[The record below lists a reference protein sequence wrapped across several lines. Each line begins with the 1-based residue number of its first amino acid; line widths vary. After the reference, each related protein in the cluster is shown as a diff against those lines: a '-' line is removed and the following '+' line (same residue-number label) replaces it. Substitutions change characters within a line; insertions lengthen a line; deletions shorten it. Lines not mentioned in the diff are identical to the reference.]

1 MAYSK
6 KDYSS
11 SQAFKQTYKSLQ
23 DHLSSTQKKKLKW
36 IALLIFL
43 SAILDVFGLASVLP
57 LVKMATEP
65 GVIHTNKYLSWVYGN
80 LHFSSDQSFMVF
92 CIIAILAFQFC
103 KTGFGIFVNY
113 IEGRFMADVANN
125 ISRNQ
130 FSKYFSLSYFNFNS
144 VKSSRIINHVQQNP
158 ASFTAWVMLPILM
171 LFSESII
178 LLCIVT
184 LIAIYNLKLFL
195 FILMIIGPASYLLYK
210 SVNRKNEQIGRGLD
224 KMYPQAL
231 AAINN
236 SIMGFVDIKLANK
249 IGFYRDQ
256 FLKYQKGYHDLSMRS
271 IVINMIPFRG
281 YELVA
286 ILGIVVI
293 FIYAIF
299 IEGGKQD
306 VIMMVGA
313 FAAAAYRLM
322 PSLNRI
328 MNAIMQVTKNQV
340 AIENLNEYNELYVTQ
355 KEMNRN
361 VPIPFEREIE
371 FRNIGFTFPKSHMPV
386 LKNISLTVKK
396 GEKIGFVG
404 SSGSGKTTLMNI
416 LLRFFDEHSG
426 QILVDGKPLKEEN
439 LDYWRSMIG
448 YVKQDIFM
456 LDSSI
461 KENIAFGE
469 EQADEKQLALS
480 IKQASLS
487 EFISSLPKGADSD
500 VGERGTRLS
509 GGQRQR
515 IGIARSLYRNAQIL
529 VFDEATSALD
539 TQTEREVSEAIDSL
553 SDTNKTIFII
563 AHRITTLKNC
573 DRIYELKD
581 GEISGVYSYNELIE
595 KVI

>member
-1 MAYSK
+1 MALSK
-6 KDYSS
+6 KNYSS
-11 SQAFKQTYKSLQ
+11 SQAFRQTYQSLR
-23 DHLSSTQKKKLKW
+23 DHLSSSQKKKLKW
-36 IALLIFL
+36 IALLIFF
-43 SAILDVFGLASVLP
+43 SAVLDVFGLASVLP

-65 GVIHTNKYLSWVYGN
+65 EVIHSSKYFSFVYDN
-80 LHFSSDQSFMVF
+80 LHFTNDKNFMVF
-92 CIIAILAFQFC
+92 FIVVILLFQFF

-113 IEGRFMADVANN
+113 IEGKFMADVANN

-178 LLCIVT
+178 LIFIVT
-184 LIAIYNLKLFL
+184 LIAVYNLKLFL

-210 SVNRKNEQIGRGLD
+210 SVNTKNEQIGRGLD
-224 KMYPQAL
+224 KMFPQAL

-249 IGFYRDQ
+249 IDFYREK
-256 FLKYQKGYHDLSMRS
+256 FLKYQKEYHNLSMSS

-293 FIYAIF
+293 FVYAIF
-299 IEGGKQD
+299 IEGGSQD

-340 AIENLNEYNELYVTQ
+340 AIENLNEYNELYVKQ
-355 KEMNRN
+355 SVMNRN
-361 VPIPFEREIE
+361 VPIPFEKEITFE
-371 FRNIGFTFPKSHMPV
+371 NISFTFPKSKEPV
-386 LKNISLTVKK
+386 LKSISFTVKK
-396 GEKIGFVG
+396 GEKVGFVG

-416 LLRFFDEHSG
+416 LLRFFDEDNGRILIDG
-426 QILVDGKPLKEEN
+426 QPLKEDN
-439 LDYWRSMIG
+439 LEYWRSMIG

-456 LDSSI
+456 IDSNVM
-461 KENIAFGE
+461 ENVAFGE
-469 EQADEKQLALS
+469 DQVDKHQLDLAV
-480 IKQASLS
+480 KQASL
-487 EFISSLPKGADSD
+487 EGFVKSLPKGYDTE
-500 VGERGTRLS
+500 VGERGARLS

-573 DRIYELKD
+573 DRIYELKN
-581 GEISGVYSYNELIE
+581 GEISGVYTYNELVE

>member
-1 MAYSK
+1 M
-6 KDYSS
+6 
-11 SQAFKQTYKSLQ
+11 
-23 DHLSSTQKKKLKW
+23 

-43 SAILDVFGLASVLP
+43 SAVLDVFGLASVLP

-65 GVIHTNKYLSWVYGN
+65 QVIHTNKYFSIVYDN
-80 LHFSSDQSFMVF
+80 LHFTSDKNFMVF
-92 CIIAILAFQFC
+92 FIVVILLFQFF

-113 IEGRFMADVANN
+113 IEGKFMADVANN

-178 LLCIVT
+178 LIFIVT
-184 LIAIYNLKLFL
+184 LIAVYNLKLFL

-210 SVNRKNEQIGRGLD
+210 SVNTKNEQIGRGLD
-224 KMYPQAL
+224 KMFPQAL

-249 IGFYRDQ
+249 IDFYREK
-256 FLKYQKGYHDLSMRS
+256 FLKYQKEYHNLSMSS

-293 FIYAIF
+293 FVYAIF
-299 IEGGKQD
+299 IEGGSQD

-340 AIENLNEYNELYVTQ
+340 AIENLNEYNELYVKQ
-355 KEMNRN
+355 SVMNRN
-361 VPIPFEREIE
+361 VPIPFEKEITFE
-371 FRNIGFTFPKSHMPV
+371 NISFTFPKSKDPV
-386 LKNISLTVKK
+386 LKSISFTVKK
-396 GEKIGFVG
+396 GEKVGFVG

-416 LLRFFDEHSG
+416 LLRFFDEDNGRILIDG
-426 QILVDGKPLKEEN
+426 QPLKEDN
-439 LDYWRSMIG
+439 LEYWRSMIG

-456 LDSSI
+456 IDSNI
-461 KENIAFGE
+461 MENVAFGE
-469 EQADEKQLALS
+469 DKVDKHQLDLAV
-480 IKQASLS
+480 KQASL
-487 EFISSLPKGADSD
+487 EDFVKTLPKGYDTE
-500 VGERGTRLS
+500 VGERGSRLS

-573 DRIYELKD
+573 DRIYELKN
-581 GEISGVYSYNELIE
+581 GEISGVYTYNELVE

>member
-1 MAYSK
+1 MALSK
-6 KDYSS
+6 KNYSS
-11 SQAFKQTYKSLQ
+11 SQAFRQTYQSLK
-23 DHLSSTQKKKLKW
+23 DHLSSSQKKKLKW

-43 SAILDVFGLASVLP
+43 SAVLDVFGLASVLP

-65 GVIHTNKYLSWVYGN
+65 QVIHTNKYFSIVHDN
-80 LHFSSDQSFMVF
+80 LHFTSDKNFMVF
-92 CIIAILAFQFC
+92 FIVVILLFQFF

-113 IEGRFMADVANN
+113 IEGKFMADVANN

-178 LLCIVT
+178 LIFIVT
-184 LIAIYNLKLFL
+184 LIAVYNLKLFL

-210 SVNRKNEQIGRGLD
+210 SVNTKNEQIGRGLD
-224 KMYPQAL
+224 KMFPQAL

-249 IGFYRDQ
+249 IDFYREK
-256 FLKYQKGYHDLSMRS
+256 FLKYQKEYHNLSMSS

-293 FIYAIF
+293 FVYAIF
-299 IEGGKQD
+299 IEGGSQD

-340 AIENLNEYNELYVTQ
+340 AIENLNEYNELYVKQ
-355 KEMNRN
+355 SVMNRN
-361 VPIPFEREIE
+361 VPIPFEKEITFE
-371 FRNIGFTFPKSHMPV
+371 NISFTFPKSKDPV
-386 LKNISLTVKK
+386 LKSISFTVKK
-396 GEKIGFVG
+396 GEKVGFVG

-416 LLRFFDEHSG
+416 LLRFFDEDNGRILIDG
-426 QILVDGKPLKEEN
+426 QPLKEDN
-439 LDYWRSMIG
+439 LEYWRSMIG

-456 LDSSI
+456 IDSNI
-461 KENIAFGE
+461 MENVAFGE
-469 EQADEKQLALS
+469 DKVDKHQLDLAV
-480 IKQASLS
+480 KQASL
-487 EFISSLPKGADSD
+487 EDFVKTLPKGYDTE
-500 VGERGTRLS
+500 VGERGSRLS

-573 DRIYELKD
+573 DRIYELKN
-581 GEISGVYSYNELIE
+581 GEISGVYTYNELVE

>member
-1 MAYSK
+1 MALSK
-6 KDYSS
+6 KNYSS
-11 SQAFKQTYKSLQ
+11 SQAFRQTYQSLK
-23 DHLSSTQKKKLKW
+23 DHLSTSQKKKLKW

-43 SAILDVFGLASVLP
+43 SAVLDVFGLASVLP

-65 GVIHTNKYLSWVYGN
+65 EVIHTNKYFSFVYDY
-80 LHFSSDQSFMVF
+80 LHFTNDKSFMVF
-92 CIIAILAFQFC
+92 FIVVILLFQFF

-113 IEGRFMADVANN
+113 IEGKFMADVANN

-178 LLCIVT
+178 LIFIVT
-184 LIAIYNLKLFL
+184 LIAVYNLKLFL

-210 SVNRKNEQIGRGLD
+210 SVNTKNEQIGRGLD
-224 KMYPQAL
+224 KMFPQAL

-249 IGFYRDQ
+249 IDFYREK
-256 FLKYQKGYHDLSMRS
+256 FLKYQKEYHNLSMSS

-293 FIYAIF
+293 FVYAIF
-299 IEGGKQD
+299 IEGGSQD

-340 AIENLNEYNELYVTQ
+340 AIENLNEYNELYVKQ
-355 KEMNRN
+355 SVMNRN
-361 VPIPFEREIE
+361 VPIPFEKEITFE
-371 FRNIGFTFPKSHMPV
+371 NISFTFPKSKEPV
-386 LKNISLTVKK
+386 LKSISFTVKK
-396 GEKIGFVG
+396 GEKVGFVG

-416 LLRFFDEHSG
+416 LLRFFDEDNGRILIDG
-426 QILVDGKPLKEEN
+426 QPLKEDN
-439 LDYWRSMIG
+439 LEYWRSMIG

-456 LDSSI
+456 IDSNI
-461 KENIAFGE
+461 MENVAFGE
-469 EQADEKQLALS
+469 DQVDKHQLDLAV
-480 IKQASLS
+480 KQASL
-487 EFISSLPKGADSD
+487 EDFVKSLPKGYDTE
-500 VGERGTRLS
+500 VGERGSRLS

-573 DRIYELKD
+573 DRIYELKN
-581 GEISGVYSYNELIE
+581 GEISGVYTYNELVE

>member
-1 MAYSK
+1 MALSK
-6 KDYSS
+6 KDYTS
-11 SQAFKQTYKSLQ
+11 SQAFKQTYQSLK
-23 DHLSSTQKKKLKW
+23 DHLSSLQKKKLKW
-36 IALLIFL
+36 LALLIFI
-43 SAILDVFGLASVLP
+43 SAVLDVFGLASVLP

-65 GVIHTNKYLSWVYGN
+65 EIIHSNKYFSSIYDY
-80 LHFSSDQSFMVF
+80 LHFSSDKGFMVF
-92 CIIAILAFQFC
+92 FIVVILLFQFF

-113 IEGRFMADVANN
+113 IEGKFMADVANN

-158 ASFTAWVMLPILM
+158 ASYTAWVMLPILM

-178 LLCIVT
+178 LIFIVT
-184 LIAIYNLKLFL
+184 LIAVYNLKLFL

-210 SVNRKNEQIGRGLD
+210 SVNTKNEQIGRGLD
-224 KMYPQAL
+224 KMFPQAL

-249 IGFYRDQ
+249 IDFYREK
-256 FLKYQKGYHDLSMRS
+256 FLKYQKEYHNLSMSS

-293 FIYAIF
+293 FVYAIF
-299 IEGGKQD
+299 IEGGSQD

-328 MNAIMQVTKNQV
+328 MNAIMQITKNQV
-340 AIENLNEYNELYVTQ
+340 AIENLNEYNELYVKQ
-355 KEMNRN
+355 AEMNRN
-361 VPIPFEREIE
+361 VPIVFEKDIAFE
-371 FRNIGFTFPKSHMPV
+371 NISFTFPKSNEPV
-386 LKNISLTVKK
+386 LKSISFTVKK
-396 GEKIGFVG
+396 GEKVGFVG

-416 LLRFFDEHSG
+416 LLRFFDENNGRILIDG
-426 QILVDGKPLKEEN
+426 QPLKEEN
-439 LDYWRSMIG
+439 LEYWRGMIG

-456 LDSSI
+456 LDSTVE
-461 KENIAFGE
+461 ENVAFGE
-469 EQADEKQLALS
+469 DKIDEHQLDLA
-480 IKQASLS
+480 IKQASLDD
-487 EFISSLPKGADSD
+487 FVNGLPKGVNTE
-500 VGERGTRLS
+500 VGERGSRLS

-515 IGIARSLYRNAQIL
+515 IGIARSLYRNAQVL

-573 DRIYELKD
+573 DRIYELKN
-581 GEISGVYSYNELIE
+581 GEISGVYTYNELVE

>member
-1 MAYSK
+1 MALSK
-6 KDYSS
+6 KNYSS
-11 SQAFKQTYKSLQ
+11 SQAFRQTYQSLK
-23 DHLSSTQKKKLKW
+23 DHLSSSQKKKLKW

-43 SAILDVFGLASVLP
+43 SAVLDVFGLASVLP

-65 GVIHTNKYLSWVYGN
+65 QVIHTNKYFSIVYDN
-80 LHFSSDQSFMVF
+80 LHFTSDKNFMVF
-92 CIIAILAFQFC
+92 FIVVILLFQFF

-113 IEGRFMADVANN
+113 IEGKFMADVANN

-178 LLCIVT
+178 LIFIVT
-184 LIAIYNLKLFL
+184 LIAVYNLKLFL

-210 SVNRKNEQIGRGLD
+210 SVNTKNEQIGRGLD
-224 KMYPQAL
+224 KMFPQAL

-249 IGFYRDQ
+249 IDFYREK
-256 FLKYQKGYHDLSMRS
+256 FLKYQKEYHNLSMSS

-293 FIYAIF
+293 FVYAIF
-299 IEGGKQD
+299 IEGGSQD

-340 AIENLNEYNELYVTQ
+340 AIENLNEYNELYVKQ
-355 KEMNRN
+355 SVMNRN
-361 VPIPFEREIE
+361 VPIPFEKEITFE
-371 FRNIGFTFPKSHMPV
+371 NISFTFPKSKEPV
-386 LKNISLTVKK
+386 LKSISFTVKK
-396 GEKIGFVG
+396 GEKVGFVG

-416 LLRFFDEHSG
+416 LLRFFDEDNGRILIDG
-426 QILVDGKPLKEEN
+426 QPLKEDN
-439 LDYWRSMIG
+439 LEYWRSMIG

-456 LDSSI
+456 IDSNI
-461 KENIAFGE
+461 MENVAFGE
-469 EQADEKQLALS
+469 DQVDKHQLDLAV
-480 IKQASLS
+480 KQASL
-487 EFISSLPKGADSD
+487 EDFVKSLPKGYDTE
-500 VGERGTRLS
+500 VGERGSRLS

-573 DRIYELKD
+573 DRIYELKN
-581 GEISGVYSYNELIE
+581 GEISGVYTYNELVE

>member
-1 MAYSK
+1 MSPSKNNYSTA
-6 KDYSS
+6 
-11 SQAFKQTYKSLQ
+11 QAFRQTYKSLQ
-23 DHLSSTQKKKLKW
+23 DHLSPLQKRRIKW
-36 IALLIFL
+36 IAFLIFL

-65 GVIHTNKYLSWVYGN
+65 EIIHTNTYLSTAYSYLN
-80 LHFSSDQSFMVF
+80 FETDKSFMVF
-92 CIIAILAFQFC
+92 SIVIILLFQFF

-125 ISRNQ
+125 ISKNQ

-158 ASFTAWVMLPILM
+158 ASYTAWVMLPILM

-184 LIAIYNLKLFL
+184 LIAVYNLKLFL
-195 FILMIIGPASYLLYK
+195 FILMIIGPASYILYK
-210 SVNRKNEQIGRGLD
+210 SVNTKNEQIGRGLD
-224 KMYPQAL
+224 KMFPQAL

-249 IGFYRDQ
+249 IEYYRNR
-256 FLKYQKGYHDLSMRS
+256 FLKYQKAYHDLSMNS

-299 IEGGKQD
+299 IEGGQQD

-328 MNAIMQVTKNQV
+328 MNAVMQVTKNQV
-340 AIENLNEYNELYVTQ
+340 AIENLNEYNELYVKQ
-355 KEMNRN
+355 KEMDRN
-361 VPIPFEREIE
+361 IPIVFENTIE
-371 FRNIGFTFPKSHMPV
+371 FQNISFTFPKSHEPV
-386 LKNISLTVKK
+386 LKSISFKVKK

-416 LLRFFDEHSG
+416 LLRFFDENSG

-439 LDYWRSMIG
+439 LEYWRGLIG

-456 LDSSI
+456 IDSNI
-461 KENIAFGE
+461 KENVAFGE
-469 EQADEKQLALS
+469 E
-480 IKQASLS
+480 
-487 EFISSLPKGADSD
+487 
-500 VGERGTRLS
+500 T
-509 GGQRQR
+509 
-515 IGIARSLYRNAQIL
+515 
-529 VFDEATSALD
+529 
-539 TQTEREVSEAIDSL
+539 
-553 SDTNKTIFII
+553 
-563 AHRITTLKNC
+563 
-573 DRIYELKD
+573 
-581 GEISGVYSYNELIE
+581 
-595 KVI
+595 

>member
-1 MAYSK
+1 MSLSKNNYSTA
-6 KDYSS
+6 
-11 SQAFKQTYKSLQ
+11 QAFRQTYKSLQ
-23 DHLSSTQKKKLKW
+23 DHLSPLQKRRIKW
-36 IALLIFL
+36 IAFLIFL

-65 GVIHTNKYLSWVYGN
+65 EIIHTNTYLSTAYSYLN
-80 LHFSSDQSFMVF
+80 FETDKSFMVF
-92 CIIAILAFQFC
+92 SIVIILLFQFF

-125 ISRNQ
+125 ISKNQ

-158 ASFTAWVMLPILM
+158 ASYTAWVMLPILM

-184 LIAIYNLKLFL
+184 LIAVYNLKLFL
-195 FILMIIGPASYLLYK
+195 FILMIIGPASYILYK
-210 SVNRKNEQIGRGLD
+210 SVNTKNEQIGRGLD
-224 KMYPQAL
+224 KMFPQAL

-249 IGFYRDQ
+249 IEYYRNR
-256 FLKYQKGYHDLSMRS
+256 FLKYQKAYHDLSMNS

-299 IEGGKQD
+299 IEGGQQD

-328 MNAIMQVTKNQV
+328 MNAVMQVTKNQV
-340 AIENLNEYNELYVTQ
+340 AIENLNEYNELYVKQ
-355 KEMNRN
+355 KEMDRN
-361 VPIPFEREIE
+361 IPIVFENTIE
-371 FRNIGFTFPKSHMPV
+371 FQNISFTFPKSHEPV
-386 LKNISLTVKK
+386 LKSISFKVKK

-416 LLRFFDEHSG
+416 LLRFFDENSG

-439 LDYWRSMIG
+439 LEYWRGLIG

-456 LDSSI
+456 IDSNI
-461 KENIAFGE
+461 KENVAFGE
-469 EQADEKQLALS
+469 ETINNDLLNTA

-487 EFISSLPKGADSD
+487 EFVGNLPKGVESE
-500 VGERGTRLS
+500 VGERGSRLS
-509 GGQRQR
+509 GGQKQR

-563 AHRITTLKNC
+563 AHRVTTLKNC
-573 DRIYELKD
+573 DRIYELKN
-581 GEISGVYSYNELIE
+581 GEIAGVYSYSELIA

>member
-1 MAYSK
+1 M
-6 KDYSS
+6 
-11 SQAFKQTYKSLQ
+11 
-23 DHLSSTQKKKLKW
+23 
-36 IALLIFL
+36 
-43 SAILDVFGLASVLP
+43 
-57 LVKMATEP
+57 
-65 GVIHTNKYLSWVYGN
+65 
-80 LHFSSDQSFMVF
+80 
-92 CIIAILAFQFC
+92 
-103 KTGFGIFVNY
+103 
-113 IEGRFMADVANN
+113 
-125 ISRNQ
+125 
-130 FSKYFSLSYFNFNS
+130 
-144 VKSSRIINHVQQNP
+144 NHVQQNP

-178 LLCIVT
+178 LIFIVT
-184 LIAIYNLKLFL
+184 LIAVYNLKLFL

-210 SVNRKNEQIGRGLD
+210 SVNTKNEQIGRGLD
-224 KMYPQAL
+224 KMFPQAL

-249 IGFYRDQ
+249 IDFYREK
-256 FLKYQKGYHDLSMRS
+256 FLKYQKEYHNLSMSS

-293 FIYAIF
+293 FVYAIF
-299 IEGGKQD
+299 IEGGSQD

-340 AIENLNEYNELYVTQ
+340 AIENLNEYNELYVKQ
-355 KEMNRN
+355 SVMNRN
-361 VPIPFEREIE
+361 VPIPFEKEITFE
-371 FRNIGFTFPKSHMPV
+371 NISFTFPKSKDPV
-386 LKNISLTVKK
+386 LKSISFTVKK
-396 GEKIGFVG
+396 GEKVGFVG

-416 LLRFFDEHSG
+416 LLRFFDEDNGRILIDG
-426 QILVDGKPLKEEN
+426 QPLKEDN
-439 LDYWRSMIG
+439 LEYWRSMIG

-456 LDSSI
+456 IDSNI
-461 KENIAFGE
+461 MENVAFGE
-469 EQADEKQLALS
+469 DKVDKHQLDLAV
-480 IKQASLS
+480 KQASL
-487 EFISSLPKGADSD
+487 EDFVKTLPKGYDTE
-500 VGERGTRLS
+500 VGERGSRLS

-573 DRIYELKD
+573 DRIYELKN
-581 GEISGVYSYNELIE
+581 GEISGVYTYNELVE

>member
-1 MAYSK
+1 MSLSKNNYSTA
-6 KDYSS
+6 
-11 SQAFKQTYKSLQ
+11 QAFRQTYKSLQ
-23 DHLSSTQKKKLKW
+23 DHLSPLQKRRIKW
-36 IALLIFL
+36 IAFLIFL

-65 GVIHTNKYLSWVYGN
+65 EIIHTNTYLSTAYSYLN
-80 LHFSSDQSFMVF
+80 FETDKSFMVF
-92 CIIAILAFQFC
+92 CIVIILLFQFF

-125 ISRNQ
+125 ISKNQ

-158 ASFTAWVMLPILM
+158 ASYTAWVMLPILM

-184 LIAIYNLKLFL
+184 LIAVYNLKLFL
-195 FILMIIGPASYLLYK
+195 FILMIIGPASYILYK
-210 SVNRKNEQIGRGLD
+210 SVNTKNEQIGRGLD
-224 KMYPQAL
+224 KMFPQAL

-249 IGFYRDQ
+249 IEYYRNR
-256 FLKYQKGYHDLSMRS
+256 FLKYQKAYHDLSMNS

-299 IEGGKQD
+299 IEDGQQD

-328 MNAIMQVTKNQV
+328 MNAVMQVTKNQV
-340 AIENLNEYNELYVTQ
+340 AIENLNEYNELYVKQ
-355 KEMNRN
+355 KEMDRN
-361 VPIPFEREIE
+361 IPIVFENTIE
-371 FRNIGFTFPKSHMPV
+371 FQNISFTFPKSHEPV
-386 LKNISLTVKK
+386 LKSISFKVKK

-416 LLRFFDEHSG
+416 LLRFFDENSG

-439 LDYWRSMIG
+439 LEYWRGLIG

-456 LDSSI
+456 IDSNI
-461 KENIAFGE
+461 KENVAFGE
-469 EQADEKQLALS
+469 ETINSDLLNTA
-480 IKQASLS
+480 IKQASLN
-487 EFISSLPKGADSD
+487 EFVGNLPKGVESE
-500 VGERGTRLS
+500 VGERGSRLS
-509 GGQRQR
+509 GGQKQR

-563 AHRITTLKNC
+563 AHRVTTLKNC
-573 DRIYELKD
+573 DRIYELKN
-581 GEISGVYSYNELIE
+581 GEIAGVYSYSELIA

>member
-1 MAYSK
+1 MALSK
-6 KDYSS
+6 KNYSS
-11 SQAFKQTYKSLQ
+11 SQAFRQTYQSLK
-23 DHLSSTQKKKLKW
+23 DHLSSSQKKKLKW

-43 SAILDVFGLASVLP
+43 SAVLDVFGLASVLP

-65 GVIHTNKYLSWVYGN
+65 QVIHTNKYFSIVYDN
-80 LHFSSDQSFMVF
+80 LHFTSDKNFMVF
-92 CIIAILAFQFC
+92 FIVVILLFQFF

-113 IEGRFMADVANN
+113 IEGKFMADVANN

-144 VKSSRIINHVQQNP
+144 VKSSRMINHVQQNP

-178 LLCIVT
+178 LIFIVT
-184 LIAIYNLKLFL
+184 LIAVYNLKLFL

-210 SVNRKNEQIGRGLD
+210 SVNTKNEQIGRGLD
-224 KMYPQAL
+224 KMFPQAL

-249 IGFYRDQ
+249 IDFYREK
-256 FLKYQKGYHDLSMRS
+256 FLKYQKEYHNLSMSS

-293 FIYAIF
+293 FVYAIF
-299 IEGGKQD
+299 IEGGSQD

-340 AIENLNEYNELYVTQ
+340 AIENLNEYNELYVKQ
-355 KEMNRN
+355 SVMNRN
-361 VPIPFEREIE
+361 VPIPFEKEITFE
-371 FRNIGFTFPKSHMPV
+371 NISFTFPKSKDPV
-386 LKNISLTVKK
+386 LKSISFTVKK
-396 GEKIGFVG
+396 GEKVGFVG

-416 LLRFFDEHSG
+416 LLRFFDEDNGRILIDG
-426 QILVDGKPLKEEN
+426 QPLKEDN
-439 LDYWRSMIG
+439 LEYWRSMIG

-456 LDSSI
+456 IDSNI
-461 KENIAFGE
+461 MENVAFGE
-469 EQADEKQLALS
+469 DKVDKHQLDLAV
-480 IKQASLS
+480 KQASL
-487 EFISSLPKGADSD
+487 EDFVKTLPKGYDTE
-500 VGERGTRLS
+500 VGERGSRLS

-573 DRIYELKD
+573 DRIYELKN
-581 GEISGVYSYNELIE
+581 GEISGVYTYNELVE

>member
-1 MAYSK
+1 MSPSKNNYSTA
-6 KDYSS
+6 
-11 SQAFKQTYKSLQ
+11 QAFRQTYKSLK
-23 DHLSSTQKKKLKW
+23 DHLSPHQKKRIKW
-36 IALLIFL
+36 IAFLIFL

-65 GVIHTNKYLSWVYGN
+65 QIIHTNTYLSTAYSYLN
-80 LHFSSDQSFMVF
+80 FETDKSFMVF
-92 CIIAILAFQFC
+92 CIIIILLFQFF

-125 ISRNQ
+125 ISKNQ

-158 ASFTAWVMLPILM
+158 ASYTAWVMLPILM

-184 LIAIYNLKLFL
+184 LIAVYNLKLFL
-195 FILMIIGPASYLLYK
+195 FILMIIGPASYILYK
-210 SVNRKNEQIGRGLD
+210 SVNTKNEQIGRGLD
-224 KMYPQAL
+224 KMFPQAL

-249 IGFYRDQ
+249 IEYYRNR
-256 FLKYQKGYHDLSMRS
+256 FLKFQKAYHDLSMNS

-299 IEGGKQD
+299 IEGGQQD

-328 MNAIMQVTKNQV
+328 MNAVMQVTKNQV
-340 AIENLNEYNELYVTQ
+340 AIENLNEYNELYVKQ
-355 KEMNRN
+355 KEMDRN
-361 VPIPFEREIE
+361 VPISFENTIE
-371 FRNIGFTFPKSHMPV
+371 FQNISFTFPKSQEPI
-386 LKNISLTVKK
+386 LKSISFKVKK

-416 LLRFFDEHSG
+416 LLRFFDENSG
-426 QILVDGKPLKEEN
+426 QILIDGKPLKEEN
-439 LDYWRSMIG
+439 LDYWRGLIG

-456 LDSSI
+456 IDSNI
-461 KENIAFGE
+461 KENVAFGE
-469 EQADEKQLALS
+469 ETINNDLLNAA

-487 EFISSLPKGADSD
+487 DFVGSLPKGVESE
-500 VGERGTRLS
+500 VGERGSRLS
-509 GGQRQR
+509 GGQKQR

-563 AHRITTLKNC
+563 AHRVTTLKNC
-573 DRIYELKD
+573 DRIYELKN
-581 GEISGVYSYNELIE
+581 GEIAGVYSYSELIE

>member
-1 MAYSK
+1 MALSK
-6 KDYSS
+6 KNYSS
-11 SQAFKQTYKSLQ
+11 SQAFRQTYQSLK
-23 DHLSSTQKKKLKW
+23 DHLSTSQKKKLKW

-43 SAILDVFGLASVLP
+43 SAVLDVFGLASVLP

-65 GVIHTNKYLSWVYGN
+65 EVIHTNKYFSFVYDY
-80 LHFSSDQSFMVF
+80 LHFTNDKSFMVF
-92 CIIAILAFQFC
+92 FIVVILLFQFF

-113 IEGRFMADVANN
+113 IEGKFMADVANN

-178 LLCIVT
+178 LIFIVT
-184 LIAIYNLKLFL
+184 LIAVYNLKLFL

-210 SVNRKNEQIGRGLD
+210 SVNTKNEQIGRGLD
-224 KMYPQAL
+224 KMFPQAL

-249 IGFYRDQ
+249 IDFYREK
-256 FLKYQKGYHDLSMRS
+256 FLKYQKEYHNLSMSS

-293 FIYAIF
+293 FVYAIF
-299 IEGGKQD
+299 IEGGSQD

-340 AIENLNEYNELYVTQ
+340 AIENLNEYNELYVKQ
-355 KEMNRN
+355 SVMNRN
-361 VPIPFEREIE
+361 VPIPFEKEITFE
-371 FRNIGFTFPKSHMPV
+371 NISFTFPKSKEPV
-386 LKNISLTVKK
+386 LKSISFTVKK
-396 GEKIGFVG
+396 GEKVGFVG

-416 LLRFFDEHSG
+416 LLRFFDEDNGRILIDG
-426 QILVDGKPLKEEN
+426 QPLKEDN
-439 LDYWRSMIG
+439 LEYWRSMIG

-456 LDSSI
+456 IDSNI
-461 KENIAFGE
+461 MENVAFGE
-469 EQADEKQLALS
+469 DQVDKHQLDLAV
-480 IKQASLS
+480 KQASL
-487 EFISSLPKGADSD
+487 EDFVKSLPKGYYTE
-500 VGERGTRLS
+500 VGERGSRLS

-573 DRIYELKD
+573 DRIYELKN
-581 GEISGVYSYNELIE
+581 GEISGVYTYNELVE

>member
-1 MAYSK
+1 MALSK
-6 KDYSS
+6 KNYSS
-11 SQAFKQTYKSLQ
+11 SQAFRQTYQSLR
-23 DHLSSTQKKKLKW
+23 DHLSSSQKKKLKW
-36 IALLIFL
+36 IALLIFF
-43 SAILDVFGLASVLP
+43 SAVLDVFGLASVLP

-65 GVIHTNKYLSWVYGN
+65 EVIHSSKYFSFVYDN
-80 LHFSSDQSFMVF
+80 LHFTNDKNFMVF
-92 CIIAILAFQFC
+92 FIVVILLFQFF

-113 IEGRFMADVANN
+113 IEGKFMADVANN

-178 LLCIVT
+178 LIFIVT
-184 LIAIYNLKLFL
+184 LIAVYNLKLFL

-210 SVNRKNEQIGRGLD
+210 SVNTKNEQIGRGLD
-224 KMYPQAL
+224 KMFPQAL

-249 IGFYRDQ
+249 IDFYREK
-256 FLKYQKGYHDLSMRS
+256 FLKYQKEYHNLSMSS

-293 FIYAIF
+293 FVYAIF
-299 IEGGKQD
+299 IEGGSQD

-340 AIENLNEYNELYVTQ
+340 AIENLNEYNELYI
-355 KEMNRN
+355 KESVMNRN
-361 VPIPFEREIE
+361 VPISFEKEITFE
-371 FRNIGFTFPKSHMPV
+371 NIGFTFPKSKEPV
-386 LKNISLTVKK
+386 LKNISFTVKK
-396 GEKIGFVG
+396 GEKVGFVG

-416 LLRFFDEHSG
+416 LLRFFDEDNGRILIDG
-426 QILVDGKPLKEEN
+426 QPLKEDN
-439 LDYWRSMIG
+439 LEYWRSMIG

-456 LDSSI
+456 IDSNI
-461 KENIAFGE
+461 MENVAFGE
-469 EQADEKQLALS
+469 DQVDKHQLDLAV
-480 IKQASLS
+480 KQASLND
-487 EFISSLPKGADSD
+487 FVKTLPKGYETE
-500 VGERGTRLS
+500 VGERGSRLS

-573 DRIYELKD
+573 DRIYELNN
-581 GEISGVYSYNELIE
+581 GEISGVYTYNELVE

>member
-1 MAYSK
+1 MALSK
-6 KDYSS
+6 KNYSS
-11 SQAFKQTYKSLQ
+11 SQAFRQTYQSLK
-23 DHLSSTQKKKLKW
+23 DHLSSSQKKKLKW

-43 SAILDVFGLASVLP
+43 SAVLDVFGLASVLP

-65 GVIHTNKYLSWVYGN
+65 QVIHTNKYFSIVYDN
-80 LHFSSDQSFMVF
+80 LHFTSDKNFMVF
-92 CIIAILAFQFC
+92 FIVVILLFQFF

-113 IEGRFMADVANN
+113 IEGKFMADVANN

-178 LLCIVT
+178 LIFIVT
-184 LIAIYNLKLFL
+184 LIAVYNLKLFL

-210 SVNRKNEQIGRGLD
+210 SVNTKNEQIGRGLD
-224 KMYPQAL
+224 KMFPQAL

-249 IGFYRDQ
+249 IDFYREK
-256 FLKYQKGYHDLSMRS
+256 FLKYQKEYHNLSMSS

-293 FIYAIF
+293 FVYAIF
-299 IEGGKQD
+299 IEGGSQD

-340 AIENLNEYNELYVTQ
+340 AIENLNEYNELYVKQ
-355 KEMNRN
+355 SVMNRN
-361 VPIPFEREIE
+361 VPIPFEKEITFE
-371 FRNIGFTFPKSHMPV
+371 NISFTFPKSKDPV
-386 LKNISLTVKK
+386 LKSISFTVKK
-396 GEKIGFVG
+396 GEKVGFVG

-416 LLRFFDEHSG
+416 LLRFFDEDNGRILIDG
-426 QILVDGKPLKEEN
+426 QPLKEDN
-439 LDYWRSMIG
+439 LEYWRSMIG

-456 LDSSI
+456 IDSNI
-461 KENIAFGE
+461 MENVAFGE
-469 EQADEKQLALS
+469 DKVDKHQLDLAV
-480 IKQASLS
+480 KQASL
-487 EFISSLPKGADSD
+487 EDFVKTLPKGYDTE
-500 VGERGTRLS
+500 VGERGSRLS

-573 DRIYELKD
+573 DRIYELKN
-581 GEISGVYSYNELIE
+581 GEISGVYTYNELVE

>member
-1 MAYSK
+1 MALSK
-6 KDYSS
+6 KNYSS
-11 SQAFKQTYKSLQ
+11 SQAFRQTYQSLR
-23 DHLSSTQKKKLKW
+23 DHLSSSQKKKLKW
-36 IALLIFL
+36 IALLIFF
-43 SAILDVFGLASVLP
+43 SAVLDVFGLASVLP

-65 GVIHTNKYLSWVYGN
+65 EVIHSSKYFSFVYDN
-80 LHFSSDQSFMVF
+80 LHFTNDKNFMVF
-92 CIIAILAFQFC
+92 FIVVILLFQFF

-113 IEGRFMADVANN
+113 IEGKFMADVANN

-178 LLCIVT
+178 LIFIVT
-184 LIAIYNLKLFL
+184 LIAVYNLKLFL

-210 SVNRKNEQIGRGLD
+210 SVNTKNEQIGRGLD
-224 KMYPQAL
+224 KMFPQAL

-249 IGFYRDQ
+249 IDFYREK
-256 FLKYQKGYHDLSMRS
+256 FLKYQKEYHNLSMSS

-293 FIYAIF
+293 FVYAIF
-299 IEGGKQD
+299 IEGGSQD

-340 AIENLNEYNELYVTQ
+340 AIENLNEYNELYVKQ
-355 KEMNRN
+355 SVMNRN
-361 VPIPFEREIE
+361 VPIPFEKEITFE
-371 FRNIGFTFPKSHMPV
+371 NISFTFPKSKEPV
-386 LKNISLTVKK
+386 LNSISFTVKK
-396 GEKIGFVG
+396 GEKVGFVG

-416 LLRFFDEHSG
+416 LLRFFDEDNGRILIDG
-426 QILVDGKPLKEEN
+426 QPLKEDN
-439 LDYWRSMIG
+439 LEYWRSMIG

-456 LDSSI
+456 IDSNI
-461 KENIAFGE
+461 MENVAFGE
-469 EQADEKQLALS
+469 DQVDKHQLDLAV
-480 IKQASLS
+480 KQASL
-487 EFISSLPKGADSD
+487 EDFVKSLPKGYDTE
-500 VGERGTRLS
+500 VGERGSRLS

-573 DRIYELKD
+573 DRIYELKN
-581 GEISGVYSYNELIE
+581 GEISGVYTYNELVE